1 MNVQPLVLV
10 LLVGIACYQ
19 VYVTVRV
26 LGASEYSRAQKIA
39 QSVIIW
45 LVPFLGAGLCHLVL
59 YTTTDRTRPSHGK
72 LLEGDDFDGGDGRL
86 EGRGRVRA
94 HSHESGVGTDVS
106 DVEGD

>member
-1 MNVQPLVLV
+1 VNVQPLVLV

-72 LLEGDDFDGGDGRL
+72 LLEGDDFDGGDCRL
-86 EGRGRVRA
+86 EGRGRVRT
-94 HSHESGVGTDVS
+94 HSHEPGAGADVS
-106 DVEGD
+106 DIEGD